1 MQRYSMPPGEG
12 WRTGHESIVL
22 RGAPP
27 VLWGDVTL
35 VNETDEKVK
44 VRHLEV
50 TARGDTHPTAAR
62 SAMLAPSALRIG
74 ARLAPRVATRAR
86 ASMTVDPHTPPGRYT
101 MDAEGFAEGGVVL
114 EVLER
119 VAVQVT
125 PSRLELRGAP
135 GDVLDAELAVSNR
148 GNVPVAIP
156 RAALV
161 HLEEKFWMG
170 RSLTYV
176 LRDIPRD
183 AGATSFFDKLLA
195 ELKDSDIRPMRVD
208 VGSKEEELAP
218 GASAVLRLRLH
229 LPEELHKGRDYVRSI
244 SFMHA
249 RLFVALT
256 CDGSA
261 ASTKRRAL

>member
-1 MQRYSMPPGEG
+1 MQRYSLPPGEG

-35 VNETDEKVK
+35 VNESDEKVK

-50 TARGDTHPTAAR
+50 RARRDGDAEYGTHAA
-62 SAMLAPSALRIG
+62 LAPSALRIG

-86 ASMTVDPHTPPGRYT
+86 ASMTIDPQTPPGRYT
-101 MDAEGFAEGGVVL
+101 VDAEGFAEGGVVL

-119 VAVQVT
+119 VSVQLT

-135 GDVLDAELAVSNR
+135 GDVLEAALWVSNR

-176 LRDIPRD
+176 LRDISRD
-183 AGATSFFDKLLA
+183 AGATAFLDKLLA
-195 ELKDSDIRPMRVD
+195 ELKDTDIRPMRVD
-208 VGSKEEELAP
+208 VESKEEELAA
-218 GASAVLRLRLH
+218 GASAALHLRLH
-229 LPEELHKGRDYVRSI
+229 LPEELRKGRDYVRSI

>member
-1 MQRYSMPPGEG
+1 MQRYSTPPGDA
-12 WRTGHESIVL
+12 WRTAHPSIVL
-22 RGAPP
+22 RGTPP
-27 VLWGDVTL
+27 VLYGDVTL
-35 VNETDEKVK
+35 VNDSDEKVK
-44 VRHLEV
+44 VRHLEM
-50 TARGDTHPTAAR
+50 TTR
-62 SAMLAPSALRIG
+62 SETKRAQPALAPSALRIG
-74 ARLAPRVATRAR
+74 ARLAPRVTTRAR
-86 ASMTVDPHTPPGRYT
+86 ASVTVDPQTPPGRYT

-119 VAVQVT
+119 VSVQLT

-176 LRDIPRD
+176 LRDISRD
-183 AGATSFFDKLLA
+183 AGATSFMDKLLA
-195 ELKDSDIRPMRVD
+195 ELKDTDIRPMRVD
-208 VGSKEEELAP
+208 VESKEEELAP

-229 LPEELHKGRDYVRSI
+229 LPEELRKGRDYVRSI

-261 ASTKRRAL
+261 ASTKRRPV

>member
-1 MQRYSMPPGEG
+1 MQRYSMPPGDE
-12 WRTGHESIVL
+12 WRAGHDTIVL
-22 RGAPP
+22 RGTPP
-27 VLWGDVTL
+27 VLWGDLTL
-35 VNETDEKVK
+35 RNDSDEKVK
-44 VRHLEV
+44 VRHLEM
-50 TARGDTHPTAAR
+50 TSRHEQHAAV
-62 SAMLAPSALRIG
+62 APSALRIG
-74 ARLAPRVATRAR
+74 ARLAPRAATRTR
-86 ASMTVDPHTPPGRYT
+86 ASVTVDPHTPPGRYT
-101 MDAEGFAEGGVVL
+101 MDAEGFAQGGVVL

-119 VAVQVT
+119 VSVQLT
-125 PSRLELRGAP
+125 PARLELRGAP
-135 GDVLDAELAVSNR
+135 GDVLDADLAVSNR

-183 AGATSFFDKLLA
+183 AGANAFLDKLLA
-195 ELKDSDIRPMRVD
+195 ELKDTDIRPMRVD
-208 VGSKEEELAP
+208 VESKEEELAP
-218 GASAVLRLRLH
+218 GANAVLRLRLH
-229 LPEELHKGRDYVRSI
+229 LPEELRKGRDYVRSI